1 MFRAEGIP
9 ETLKSQPHWIMWR
22 LESRNGQTT
31 KLPFR
36 IDGTAAKSNTPETWT
51 TFDEVFEAYVF
62 GKRFSG
68 IGFVFAD
75 GGGLCGIDLDGCRDP
90 ESGQVA
96 TWARD
101 VIREFDTYT
110 EVSPSGSGVKLFVL
124 AKCPFD
130 TGKNKKLD
138 GVEGRGGKD
147 AGVEVYDKGR
157 YFAVTGERLSG
168 LPSEPQKRQ
177 DVLNRYCQKWFPVAP
192 PVVSV
197 SSESDVVQRAR
208 KYVSKMPGAV
218 SGSGGHNA
226 TFRVACILVLGF
238 GLSETDAMGVMTEW
252 NTTCN
257 PPWTEKDLQHKLQ
270 DATRQPGPRNYLR
283 TTPENRWNTVSIPQY
298 ALPPEPPQS
307 TTLLESASAYLKA
320 TKGGTQKLISLGVA
334 NVDHAIGGGIA
345 IGEMVVIA
353 ARPGHGKTCVGLQA
367 AYSAAAEGNPVL
379 IISEEMSKMALGK
392 RALQF
397 ASGIPE
403 AAWSYRDTE
412 VLEDLEEHFA
422 TKAPIYVVESCG
434 TADRATQAVERHVA
448 DHGVKV
454 VVVDYGQLL
463 QSKGSTRYEQVT
475 QTSIALRQ
483 MANRFKIA
491 IIVLAQLNRAIEK
504 RDTLVPKMGDLRD
517 SGQIEQDADVIL
529 FLLWPHRIDSTKDP
543 KEFNVFVGK
552 NRSRPI
558 VEPAVKATFHPSRQ
572 MIVMENSVDV
582 DQAVNGW
589 GDDEGPNEMYVTHR
603 SR

>member
-1 MFRAEGIP
+1 MRSECIP
-9 ETLKSQPHWIMWR
+9 QILREKPQWILWR
-22 LESRNGQTT
+22 LENRNGEMT

-36 IDGTAAKSNTPETWT
+36 IDGTAAKTNTPETWAK
-51 TFDEVFEAYVF
+51 FDEVHEAYVWTQ
-62 GKRFSG
+62 KYSG
-68 IGFVFAD
+68 IGFVFAE

-96 TWARD
+96 AWAREIIKD
-101 VIREFDTYT
+101 FNTYS
-110 EVSPSGSGVKLFVL
+110 EVSPSGSGVKLFVV
-124 AKCPFD
+124 AKCPFS
-130 TGKNKKLD
+130 TGKNKKLE
-138 GVEGRGGKD
+138 GVESRGGKD
-147 AGVEVYDKGR
+147 AGVEVYDKLR

-168 LPSEPQKRQ
+168 LPAEPQERQ

-192 PVVSV
+192 PVEATT
-197 SSESDVVQRAR
+197 SESDIVQRAR

-238 GLSETDAMGVMTEW
+238 GLSESDAMGVLTEW
-252 NTTCN
+252 NSKCS
-257 PPWTEKDLQHKLQ
+257 PPWAERALLHKVQ
-270 DATRQPGPRNYLR
+270 DASRQDGPRNYLR
-283 TTPENRWNTVSIPQY
+283 TTPENRWNSVSVPQY
-298 ALPPEPPQS
+298 TAPVEPPQS
-307 TTLLESASAYLKA
+307 TTLLEAASEYLNS

-397 ASGIPE
+397 ASSIPE
-403 AAWSYRDTE
+403 GAWSNRDKD

-434 TADRATQAVERHVA
+434 TAERARQAVERHVE
-448 DHGVKV
+448 DHGVKM

-475 QTSIALRQ
+475 QTSITLRQ
-483 MANRFKIA
+483 MANRYKIA
-491 IIVLAQLNRAIEK
+491 VIVLAQLNRAIEK
-504 RDTLVPKMGDLRD
+504 RDTLMPKMGDLRD

-543 KEFNVFVGK
+543 REFNVFVGK

-558 VEPAVKATFHPSRQ
+558 VEPAVKARFHPSRQ
-572 MIVMENSVDV
+572 MIVMENSIDA
-582 DQAVNGW
+582 DQAINGW
-589 GDDEGPNEMYVTHR
+589 SDDEGPLAAYETHR
-603 SR
+603 